1 MKIYHLKRTQFLPI
15 SLAEAWDFF
24 STPRNLSRITP
35 AHMGFTILYSSGG
48 DRTYAGQII
57 RYNVSVLPLITLHWV
72 TEITH
77 VKEPLYFVDEQRFGP
92 YALWHHQHSFR
103 EVAGGV
109 EMTDEL
115 NYAIPLGLLGRF
127 AHWIFVGR
135 EVNRIFDYRFQVL
148 EKFFRDKQT
157 SDLTK
162 TA

>member
-1 MKIYHLKRTQFLPI
+1 MKIYHLKRKQILPI
-15 SLAEAWDFF
+15 TLTEAWDFF

-35 AHMGFTILYSSGG
+35 EQMGFKILYSSGG
-48 DRTYAGQII
+48 EKTYAGQII
-57 RYNVSVLPLITLHWV
+57 RYKVSILPLITLHWV

-77 VKEPLYFVDEQRFGP
+77 VKEPFYFVDEQRFGP
-92 YALWHHQHSFR
+92 YALWHHQHMFK
-103 EVAGGV
+103 EVPGGV

-115 NYAIPLGLLGRF
+115 NYAIPLGILGRF

-148 EKFFRDKQT
+148 EKFFGDKNVT
-157 SDLTK
+157 PLAK